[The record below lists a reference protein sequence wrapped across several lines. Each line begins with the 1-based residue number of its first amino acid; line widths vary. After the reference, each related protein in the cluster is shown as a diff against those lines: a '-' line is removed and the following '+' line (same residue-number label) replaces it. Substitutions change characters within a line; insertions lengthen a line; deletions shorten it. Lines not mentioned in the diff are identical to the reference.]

1 MSDKPNNIV
10 PLPGRTAKTLPP
22 AVLESSTVWLTAW
35 TPAEPLPPEV
45 RGQLPVLVASAE
57 SSLVPADVQQFAVSM
72 DELMQW
78 VERYGVIPLDTNPA
92 RRRAQ
97 IADVVRGYDAALAD
111 LPADILLS
119 AIRETIR
126 THKFRTLPMPGDI
139 RAFAE
144 TELRERQTRLLRLKT
159 AAMIAE
165 REAKARAEYSA
176 PRERTPEQTAAAA
189 AMVQAVRAVPVEPK
203 AMPAEPGDLKP
214 DPVAD
219 HREAV
224 RRVAEETK
232 AFKRV
237 PKPWE
242 RPATASHGGAE

>member
-1 MSDKPNNIV
+1 M
-10 PLPGRTAKTLPP
+10 
-22 AVLESSTVWLTAW
+22 
-35 TPAEPLPPEV
+35 
-45 RGQLPVLVASAE
+45 LVASAE
-57 SSLVPADVQQFAVSM
+57 SALAPADVQQFAVSM

-78 VERYGVIPLDTNPA
+78 VERYGVIPLDANPA

-97 IADVVRGYDAALAD
+97 IADTVRGYDAALSD
-111 LPADILLS
+111 LPADILLN
-119 AIRETIR
+119 AVRETIR
-126 THKFRTLPMPGDI
+126 THRYRTLPMPGDI

-176 PRERTPEQTAAAA
+176 PRERTPEEIAAAA
-189 AMVQAVRAVPVEPK
+189 AMAEQVRAMPVVPQTV
-203 AMPAEPGDLKP
+203 PAQAADLKP
-214 DPVAD
+214 DPVSD

-224 RRVAEETK
+224 RRVMAETQ

-242 RPATASHGGAE
+242 RAASGTASTEGGANG